1 MSGRSASSREREG
14 RSSAFEL
21 RTVASHLGSR
31 RKHDLFGH
39 RLTGIPPTARRPPW
53 RVTSPRPHPS
63 DSPLARAP
71 DAEARG
77 PRVCRC
83 FLGCRARRREAAA
96 TELACTSVDRVHRTY
111 SMLAPRSDREERRLG
126 TRWRAHAPCRL
137 PRAGRTRCPCAAA
150 PWVSSRSSSARICFS
165 SASETRLKLTH
176 SPQPGHVPRSPAQK
190 KRQPQKQATSISD
203 CLPRP
208 AVVPADASFGL

>member
-77 PRVCRC
+77 PRVCRR
-83 FLGCRARRREAAA
+83 FLGCRAGRRRGRRDGAR
-96 TELACTSVDRVHRTY
+96 LHVGRSRSSHD
-111 SMLAPRSDREERRLG
+111 SILAPRSDREERRLG

-137 PRAGRTRCPCAAA
+137 PPAGRTRRPCAAA

-165 SASETRLKLTH
+165 SASETRLRLTY
-176 SPQPGHVPRSPAQK
+176 SPQPGHVPRFPAHE

>member
-1 MSGRSASSREREG
+1 MTCSGIASEEYLPPRGGHLGASRHLVRTRVIPRWRERQM
-14 RSSAFEL
+14 
-21 RTVASHLGSR
+21 
-31 RKHDLFGH
+31 
-39 RLTGIPPTARRPPW
+39 RRPEVRGFAVVSW
-53 RVTSPRPHPS
+53 VAA
-63 DSPLARAP
+63 L
-71 DAEARG
+71 DAE
-77 PRVCRC
+77 
-83 FLGCRARRREAAA
+83 EAAA

-111 SMLAPRSDREERRLG
+111 SILAPRSDREERRLG

-137 PRAGRTRCPCAAA
+137 PPAGRTPRPCAAA

-165 SASETRLKLTH
+165 SASETRLRLTY
-176 SPQPGHVPRSPAQK
+176 SPQPGHVPRFPAHE